1 MHWSCKRY
9 AGKCNSARKRYAGK
23 CNAYRRS
30 QCMARR
36 APSSGVTSTSHA
48 LVMQALCRKMQL
60 GTQALC
66 RKMQRVQPENATR
79 TDTLPLRGA
88 TSSGAGGRYAP
99 GGSVQAADQFAWA
112 VSGLARAIIK
122 TLTHIKCGGTRS
134 GRRFASA
141 RRVGRPPAGLPQ
153 RRVHWGALPRQPHA
167 RGTVYLRLS
176 APANGAWRCLR
187 SASARGNCLTTT
199 LSTCPW

>member
-1 MHWSCKRY
+1 MGVPVHGAPGALQRGYLDVACTGHASVMPE
-9 AGKCNSARKRYAGK
+9 
-23 CNAYRRS
+23 NATR
-30 QCMARR
+30 
-36 APSSGVTSTSHA
+36 HA
-48 LVMQALCRKMQL
+48 SVM
-60 GTQALC
+60 
-66 RKMQRVQPENATR
+66 PENATR

>member
-1 MHWSCKRY
+1 MGVPVHGAPGALQRGYLDVACTGHASVMPE
-9 AGKCNSARKRYAGK
+9 
-23 CNAYRRS
+23 NATR
-30 QCMARR
+30 
-36 APSSGVTSTSHA
+36 HA
-48 LVMQALCRKMQL
+48 SVM
-60 GTQALC
+60 
-66 RKMQRVQPENATR
+66 PENATR

-88 TSSGAGGRYAP
+88 TSSGAGGRYAT

-167 RGTVYLRLS
+167 RGTVCKRCVDGCVCLGRCLS
-176 APANGAWRCLR
+176 APCRAAEPQARYKVFAAR
-187 SASARGNCLTTT
+187 STYDYRHLPMGLGDAYGQRARGGTV
-199 LSTCPW
+199 